1 MMAVRA
7 MVPSMVGAMVII
19 TIDLMNRATRP
30 IMMHAVMVLV
40 LRLLMMGVIAMFTVQ
55 RCL

>member
-7 MVPSMVGAMVII
+7 MVPSMMGAMVII

-40 LRLLMMGVIAMFTVQ
+40 LRLLMGVIAMFTVQ
-55 RCL
+55 RSL

>member
-1 MMAVRA
+1 MAVRA

-40 LRLLMMGVIAMFTVQ
+40 LTFSPLNTARQG
-55 RCL
+55 